1 MIARYIVEKCDLGA
15 EGVVDTMITLG
26 GPNMGVAGVPEC
38 STTNTLCK
46 YLDSLIG

>member
-1 MIARYIVEKCDLGA
+1 MIARYIVEKCDLGVN
-15 EGVVDTMITLG
+15 GIVDTMITLG